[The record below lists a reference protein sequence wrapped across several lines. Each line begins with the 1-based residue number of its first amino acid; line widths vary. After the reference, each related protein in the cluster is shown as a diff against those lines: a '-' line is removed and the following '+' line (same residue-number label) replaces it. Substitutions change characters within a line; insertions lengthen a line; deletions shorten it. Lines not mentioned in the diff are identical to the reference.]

1 MPKVHKSIDIKAP
14 VKKVFSYLEDP
25 RNEPDWM
32 VSLMD
37 VTNVEGKGVGTHFNW
52 SYKMAGMRLNGEAER
67 VEDIPE
73 KRIVDKTKG
82 GVESTWVFNFSSH
95 GDTTTLDMDI
105 DYSIPVPV
113 IGKMAERLILKRNER
128 ESEQSIL
135 NIKENIEC

>member
-1 MPKVHKSIDIKAP
+1 MPKIHRSIDIKAP

-37 VTNVEGKGVGTHFNW
+37 VTDVKGKGVGTHFNW
-52 SYKMAGMRLNGEAER
+52 TYKIAGMRLNGKTER
-67 VEDIPE
+67 IEDISE
-73 KRIVDKTKG
+73 ERIVDKTKG
-82 GVESTWVFNFSSH
+82 GAESTWTYTFSPH

-113 IGKMAERLILKRNER
+113 IGKMAEIVFMKRNER
-128 ESEQSIL
+128 ETEQSIL
-135 NIKENIEC
+135 NIKENIEG